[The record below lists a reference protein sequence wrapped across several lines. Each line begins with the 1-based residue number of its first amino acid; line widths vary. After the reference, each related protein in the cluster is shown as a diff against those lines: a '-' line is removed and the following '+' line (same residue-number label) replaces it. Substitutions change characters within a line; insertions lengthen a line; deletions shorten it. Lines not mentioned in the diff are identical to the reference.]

1 MKTKECPSCG
11 AEVPK
16 SAFRCKH
23 CFHDLDE
30 DQNGGSSMVWAGP
43 IALLVSFAAMAVVG
57 AITLAV
63 IVSRPLEERILVDQD
78 TRSVIWTT
86 QYRTGITTD
95 RLMWSDIT
103 RLEYVTRSNGTFC
116 VRAVTTDGSQR
127 VIHEGLGPL
136 TSEANQYA
144 QLMDKDLAVI
154 DETTGFHK
162 MGQ

>member
-1 MKTKECPSCG
+1 
-11 AEVPK
+11 
-16 SAFRCKH
+16 
-23 CFHDLDE
+23 
-30 DQNGGSSMVWAGP
+30 
-43 IALLVSFAAMAVVG
+43 MAVVG

-95 RLMWSDIT
+95 RLMWSDII
-103 RLEYVTRSNGTFC
+103 RLEYVTRSNGTFA
-116 VRAVTTDGSQR
+116 VRAVTTDGSR
-127 VIHEGLGPL
+127 RIIHEGAGPL

-144 QLMDKDLAVI
+144 QLMDKELAVI
-154 DETTGFHK
+154 DETTGFQK

>member
-1 MKTKECPSCG
+1 VKTKECPSCG
-11 AEVPK
+11 TEVPR

-23 CFHDLDE
+23 CFHDFDE
-30 DQNGGSSMVWAGP
+30 DTGRSSMVWAGP

-57 AITLAV
+57 AVTLAV

-78 TRSVIWTT
+78 TRSVVWTT

-95 RLMWSDIT
+95 RLMWSDII
-103 RLEYVTRSNGTFC
+103 RLEYVTRRNGTFA
-116 VRAVTTDGSQR
+116 VRAITADGDQR
-127 VIHEGLGPL
+127 VIHEGPSPL

-144 QLMDKDLAVI
+144 ELMDKELAVI